1 MSSFSLTKQCFLGI
15 YIFTY
20 IFILSTYLHKDESEK
35 VIIKVYPLQ
44 GWSTKIPAQ
53 WPVCRSVPKRT
64 HLHHDMCA
72 ERCAETA
79 EIESE
84 TENILQNL
92 PMGQSFPLH
101 HQWCQQENSF
111 ITNFQKYPRS
121 FKLFKKNLYWERKIS
136 TDYLLLKS
144 RLHLH
149 EYVKWSNI
157 FARSGKKNELPDLGF

>member
-1 MSSFSLTKQCFLGI
+1 MGLGI

-53 WPVCRSVPKRT
+53 WPVCRVCPWEPTYTMTCVQKGAQKPQKWIRT
-64 HLHHDMCA
+64 W
-72 ERCAETA
+72 
-79 EIESE
+79 
-84 TENILQNL
+84 NILQNL
-92 PMGQSFPLH
+92 PMGQSFPQH

-136 TDYLLLKS
+136 SDYLLLKS

-149 EYVKWSNI
+149 ECVKWSNI
-157 FARSGKKNELPDLGF
+157 FTRSGKEK